1 MLQDQI
7 LVVDRNIKI
16 IKKHFKQ
23 WWFHF
28 LNFYQKLEDM
38 ISKKN
43 YTTRQVA
50 SNMKEKDKIF
60 YKYEKLNIL
69 TNI

>member
-1 MLQDQI
+1 
-7 LVVDRNIKI
+7 
-16 IKKHFKQ
+16 
-23 WWFHF
+23 
-28 LNFYQKLEDM
+28 M